1 MTTFINI
8 HHFKFVFAWYFYRRP
23 SMRTV
28 RVDWSVKGY
37 HHFKIRPHP
46 EVTMLVEPENDN
58 RYDPFAMKVVMPTLL
73 HIPPVLHQEETRP
86 RSQRHPMWDVGPSP
100 TDKNCPDNFILFLYL
115 FNKGG
120 LLLLQRKLILWGG
133 FGEVLIFIRVG
144 IPKAYYY
151 RTCDFQGV
159 ASIPCAQT
167 PSGFALNR
175 DPLRRYISLK

>member
-23 SMRTV
+23 SLRTV

-37 HHFKIRPHP
+37 HNFKIRPHP

-86 RSQRHPMWDVGPSP
+86 RSQCHPMWDVGPSP
-100 TDKNCPDNFILFLYL
+100 TDKNYPDNFFYSSSYL
-115 FNKGG
+115 TKGG
-120 LLLLQRKLILWGG
+120 YCYSKGNS
-133 FGEVLIFIRVG
+133 FYGEGLAR
-144 IPKAYYY
+144 
-151 RTCDFQGV
+151 
-159 ASIPCAQT
+159 S
-167 PSGFALNR
+167 
-175 DPLRRYISLK
+175 

>member
-8 HHFKFVFAWYFYRRP
+8 HHFKFVYAWYLYRRP

-73 HIPPVLHQEETRP
+73 HIPPYLHQEETRP
-86 RSQRHPMWDVGPSP
+86 GSQRHSMPQ
-100 TDKNCPDNFILFLYL
+100 T
-115 FNKGG
+115 
-120 LLLLQRKLILWGG
+120 
-133 FGEVLIFIRVG
+133 
-144 IPKAYYY
+144 
-151 RTCDFQGV
+151 V
-159 ASIPCAQT
+159 ADIA
-167 PSGFALNR
+167 GN
-175 DPLRRYISLK
+175 SLTSL

>member
-8 HHFKFVFAWYFYRRP
+8 HHFKFVYAWYLYRRP

-73 HIPPVLHQEETRP
+73 HIP
-86 RSQRHPMWDVGPSP
+86 
-100 TDKNCPDNFILFLYL
+100 
-115 FNKGG
+115 
-120 LLLLQRKLILWGG
+120 
-133 FGEVLIFIRVG
+133 IFIKKERAPEANG
-144 IPKAYYY
+144 IQCGMWVQAQLT
-151 RTCDFQGV
+151 RTILTIFF
-159 ASIPCAQT
+159 IP
-167 PSGFALNR
+167 
-175 DPLRRYISLK
+175 PLI

>member
-46 EVTMLVEPENDN
+46 EVTMLVEPENNN

-73 HIPPVLHQEETRP
+73 HIPQVLHQEETRP
-86 RSQRHPMWDVGPSP
+86 RSQRHPMWVQAQL
-100 TDKNCPDNFILFLYL
+100 TRTILTTFFYSSSYL
-115 FNKGG
+115 TKGG
-120 LLLLQRKLILWGG
+120 YCYSKGNS
-133 FGEVLIFIRVG
+133 FYGEGLAR
-144 IPKAYYY
+144 
-151 RTCDFQGV
+151 
-159 ASIPCAQT
+159 S
-167 PSGFALNR
+167 
-175 DPLRRYISLK
+175 